1 MHIETMTVPNTAV
14 AGATVNNTNKKV
26 IFKNCGPFTD
36 CTTEINNKQ
45 VDHTHRID
53 VIMSMLNLIKYSDA
67 YSKASRS
74 LWQ

>member
-1 MHIETMTVPNTAV
+1 MHIETMTVSNTAV

-45 VDHTHRID
+45 VDDTHRID

-67 YSKASRS
+67 YSKTSRS